1 MAHIYTEAPQNDT
14 ETQYQNLENI
24 KRQASAAVM
33 VAQETRGKIQVE
45 DQKDS
50 LRAEEAKK
58 ESSTPEAEVGANI
71 AAEMALGGMGR
82 YALDAAQLLG
92 ERVDAARGPSQ
103 TEQDALGG
111 FIGGGVQTMDDML
124 FGASKK
130 SSFSLSERAN
140 LAGNALT
147 GKSEAAG
154 EDFMPSTK
162 NWRGTDEPMI
172 YASELAN
179 KRNYEMAKHLQQ
191 DYEAR
196 ISNQVYVRGYA
207 PGSMSG
213 AQRHDLALN
222 SLGPKPPKFKD
233 VEEDATNWGAGSV
246 TG

>member
-1 MAHIYTEAPQNDT
+1 MAHIYTEAPQNAT

-24 KRQASAAVM
+24 KKQASAAVM

-58 ESSTPEAEVGANI
+58 ESFSSEAHGEVATSLIAEGLGLKGADDMI
-71 AAEMALGGMGR
+71 S
-82 YALDAAQLLG
+82 LLS
-92 ERVDAARGPSQ
+92 ERRDAARLPTA
-103 TEQDALGG
+103 TEQNALGG
-111 FIGGGVQTMDDML
+111 FIGGAVQTMDDML
-124 FGASKK
+124 SGASKK
-130 SSFSLSERAN
+130 SSFSLGERAT

-154 EDFMPSTK
+154 DDYIPSAK
-162 NWRGTDEPMI
+162 GWRGTETQMTFT
-172 YASELAN
+172 AQLAN
-179 KRNYEMAKHLQQ
+179 QRNYEMAKHLQQ